1 MVGWKQWYARNVKS
15 VQLLSTEGRRHGHQV
30 QRKPAKHSQ
39 DPEAARI
46 AEKVQFWSEQ
56 DRINQALIPRVIR
69 QGELLTKHIAEHD
82 DLPQLLN
89 KVVSD
94 ALAKQSRAFQVELE
108 RAVADLNEAHARAMV
123 LEQSLTER
131 ARQIESLDE
140 RRDRHEKKTRNRLMA
155 VAGFVWAVALIVA
168 ALV

>member
-1 MVGWKQWYARNVKS
+1 MKRKS
-15 VQLLSTEGRRHGHQV
+15 
-30 QRKPAKHSQ
+30 PKHEQ
-39 DPEAARI
+39 DPEATRI
-46 AEKVQFWSEQ
+46 AEKVKFWSEQ

-94 ALAKQSRAFQVELE
+94 ALAKQSRAFEVALE
-108 RAVADLNEAHARAMV
+108 KAVADLNDAHARALL
-123 LEQSLTER
+123 LERSLADH
-131 ARQIESLDE
+131 ARHFESLDE
-140 RRDRHEKKTRNRLMA
+140 RLDRHEKKLRNRLIA
-155 VAGFVWAVALIVA
+155 AAGVACAIALIFA

>member
-1 MVGWKQWYARNVKS
+1 MKS
-15 VQLLSTEGRRHGHQV
+15 
-30 QRKPAKHSQ
+30 KAAKHSQ
-39 DPEAARI
+39 DPEVARI
-46 AEKVQFWSEQ
+46 AEKVKFWSEQ

-89 KVVSD
+89 RVVSD

-108 RAVADLNEAHARAMV
+108 KAVADLNGAHARAMV
-123 LEQSLTER
+123 LEQSLADQ
-131 ARQIESLDE
+131 ARQFESLDD
-140 RRDRHEKKTRNRLMA
+140 RLDRHEKKTRNRLMA
-155 VAGFVWAVALIVA
+155 VAGFVCAVALIVA